1 MTNFLRILKSSCR
14 RGRRGLIC
22 RGRGPLLLHFSG
34 RKVTRM
40 TVKKEIFISVDIES
54 SGPIPGE
61 YSMLSIGACL
71 VDAPET
77 TFECTL
83 KPLNR
88 NAEPEALAVTG
99 FILEELELS
108 GTKPQQAMTE
118 LELWVKAAC
127 IGDAMPVFVGLNAP
141 FDWSFVNYYF
151 HRFFGSNPFG
161 FTALDIKAYYMGVTG
176 SLWSDTRSSAMASR
190 LRVTQSGNHNALQ
203 DAVYQAELFRQVR
216 ELKFKSTNL

>member
-1 MTNFLRILKSSCR
+1 MAVR
-14 RGRRGLIC
+14 
-22 RGRGPLLLHFSG
+22 
-34 RKVTRM
+34 
-40 TVKKEIFISVDIES
+40 KEIFISVDIEA

-71 VDAPET
+71 IEAPET
-77 TFECTL
+77 TFERIL

-88 NAEPEALAVTG
+88 NADPEALAVTG
-99 FILEELELS
+99 FNLEELEQS
-108 GTKPQQAMTE
+108 GMKPQKVMTE

-151 HRFFGSNPFG
+151 HRFCGTNPFG

-176 SLWSDTRSSAMASR
+176 SSWRDTRSSAMASR
-190 LRVTQSGNHNALQ
+190 LRAIQAGNHNALQ
-203 DAVYQAELFRQVR
+203 DAVYQAELFRLVR
-216 ELKFKSTNL
+216 ELRFQSMGL